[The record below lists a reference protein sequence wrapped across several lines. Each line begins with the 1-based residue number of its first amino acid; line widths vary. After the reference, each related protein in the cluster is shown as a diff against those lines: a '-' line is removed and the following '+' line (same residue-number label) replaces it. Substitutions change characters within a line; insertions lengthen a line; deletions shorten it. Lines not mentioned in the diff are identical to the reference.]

1 MSATSTAAR
10 PAIAQTILAQLGGNK
25 FRVMT
30 GATNFLDLG
39 EAQAQDARPEH
50 GCPAIPARL
59 GGLSFKIG
67 RFAGVKTTHVRVTL
81 TLADLYNVEFFNVRG
96 CNMKT
101 LATVEGVYADQLREI
116 FTRQTG
122 LETSLGTM
130 GR

>member
-1 MSATSTAAR
+1 MSNASTTAR
-10 PAIAQTILAQLGGNK
+10 PEIAQTILAQLGGNK

-39 EAQAQDARPEH
+39 EAQAQAARPEH
-50 GCPAIPARL
+50 DCPAIPARL
-59 GGLSFKIG
+59 GGLSFKLG
-67 RFAGVKTTHVRVTL
+67 RFAGLKVTHVRVVL
-81 TLADLYNVEFFNVRG
+81 TLADLYNVEFFNIRG

-101 LATVEGVYADQLREI
+101 LATVEGIYADQLREV

-130 GR
+130 RA